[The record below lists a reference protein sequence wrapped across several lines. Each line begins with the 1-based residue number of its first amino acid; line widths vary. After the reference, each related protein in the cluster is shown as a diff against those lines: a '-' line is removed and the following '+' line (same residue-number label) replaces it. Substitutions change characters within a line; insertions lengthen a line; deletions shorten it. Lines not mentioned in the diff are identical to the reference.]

1 VLKRRSLLV
10 GLTVGA
16 LALVLAP
23 TASAQSTALEASA
36 SAAKTKV
43 CVTMIERI
51 EPGKPET
58 RIVSQRCD
66 ENVLKGQESAA
77 ESSLLQAPDAEGRA
91 AAASSTLLVRFYQHI
106 GYGGIYDSVYGS
118 FGPCD
123 YDGYGMSDTSVIQAN
138 VGGISSYRIYNQ
150 CNVTEMNT
158 RTHWQGLYSGLRYW
172 DQSYIQPTWNDH
184 VNSFWAQKG

>member
-1 VLKRRSLLV
+1 MLKRRSLLV

-106 GYGGIYDSVYGS
+106 G
-118 FGPCD
+118 
-123 YDGYGMSDTSVIQAN
+123 
-138 VGGISSYRIYNQ
+138 SYRIYNQ